1 MNSNLDYQ
9 IAKEYLNKL
18 PDDKKIELCK
28 RTLEGVEEKKKSK
41 KNLRE
46 FYSKYFDQ
54 QRAKG
59 KI

>member
-1 MNSNLDYQ
+1 MNLDYQ

-18 PDDKKIELCK
+18 PDDKKVELCK

-46 FYSKYFDQ
+46 YYSKYVNQ
-54 QRAKG
+54 LIEKG
-59 KI
+59 KL